1 MEEFHRLASAANRG
15 FCCRGSCSIFCKA
28 PIPVPTATEIQQL
41 SEVVKFR
48 SQLASQDLTVSH
60 PFVAHHAAV
69 ALLDAVINLPAEN
82 CAGLRDALAR
92 ARELA
97 LRLKGDPD
105 RLTVPRR
112 ADPELEQKC
121 VKIHIGALAL
131 RPQGNRPRRL
141 RTIKR

>member
-1 MEEFHRLASAANRG
+1 MLSSFQESSPAGERLIAIAVLNMFPNANH
-15 FCCRGSCSIFCKA
+15 
-28 PIPVPTATEIQQL
+28 L
-41 SEVVKFR
+41 DW
-48 SQLASQDLTVSH
+48 LAERMDPEQEK
-60 PFVAHHAAV
+60 PFVAYHAAV
-69 ALLDAVINLPAEN
+69 ALLDGVINLPAEN

-105 RLTVPRR
+105 RLTVLRR

-131 RPQGNRPRRL
+131 RPQGKAQTRL
-141 RTIKR
+141 RAIKR